1 MGTSNILTAVLD
13 VFSSVGAWI
22 TDAVNDLIPMFYSA
36 ESGLTFMGI
45 LAVAGLAISVVFLLL
60 NIIQNFLHFRG

>member
-13 VFSSVGAWI
+13 VFSSVGEWI
-22 TDAVNDLIPMFYSA
+22 TNAVTDLIPMFYTPEA
-36 ESGLTFMGI
+36 GLTFMGI